1 MGDFNNSGIYSSS
14 FSCEKGL
21 SVLFCKDVCFSR
33 HPHGKPC
40 RCLRCC
46 LLRLNLSCFLSYNS
60 ISELDCASWFESIF
74 HFFFQSS
81 SESERTSAFSLNS
94 KGRKM
99 LLRTYY
105 ETVTAL
111 ISRQWKWTSGSRI
124 PVKWLAWALD
134 AVSSLLTPFRV
145 PATASFHNN
154 AAQSPHAAPGG
165 CLHELFSLSW
175 EYGWPCLSFSDSIS
189 NS

>member
-33 HPHGKPC
+33 HPHGKAC
-40 RCLRCC
+40 TCLQCYV
-46 LLRLNLSCFLSYNS
+46 LQLILSCFFSYSN

-74 HFFFQSS
+74 NFFFQSS
-81 SESERTSAFSLNS
+81 SESERTSAFSINS

-105 ETVTAL
+105 ETITAL

-124 PVKWLAWALD
+124 TVKWLTWDLD
-134 AVSSLLTPFRV
+134 AVSSPSLLPGPCYSIF
-145 PATASFHNN
+145 SQH
-154 AAQSPHAAPGG
+154 AAQSPHTAPGG
-165 CLHELFSLSW
+165 CLHEVFSLSW
-175 EYGWPCLSFSDSIS
+175 EYGWSCLSFSDSIS